1 MSGDQAPLSDH
12 GLIAPIT
19 LPADGRIPDADGSS
33 TKAEYDG
40 YFRLKRER
48 ADLEAW
54 SRSCL
59 EVQRQIL
66 ADLDDTGLSAEDRSA
81 ILAGCV
87 VLLQNTLDRWVPTR
101 DLRQRE
107 VA

>member
-1 MSGDQAPLSDH
+1 MSGDQGPLSDH

-19 LPADGRIPDADGSS
+19 LPVDGRIPDADGLS
-33 TKAEYDG
+33 TKAEYDS

-48 ADLEAW
+48 SDLEAW
-54 SRSCL
+54 SRACL
-59 EVQRQIL
+59 DVQRQIL
-66 ADLDDTGLSAEDRSA
+66 ADLDDTGLSAEDRSD

-87 VLLQNTLDRWVPTR
+87 VLLQTTLVRWVPER
-101 DLRQRE
+101 DLRHRE